1 MHVYD
6 TARVHQE
13 VDDPH
18 RARTGGQR
26 PTMTTTPNFGS
37 ADPNGGWWTPY
48 TMVDPRMVVT
58 NAYGAR
64 QMCHTAMV

>member
-13 VDDPH
+13 VDDTH
-18 RARTGGQR
+18 RARTDGHC
-26 PTMTTTPNFGS
+26 PTMTATPIFGL

-48 TMVDPRMVVT
+48 TMVDPRM
-58 NAYGAR
+58 GGQRPRAR
-64 QMCHTAMV
+64 RTCHTAVV